1 MNQGAPILSQFL
13 APFPHKFFQRSIL
26 KHAAEHRVHHFSS
39 WNQFFCMTYGQITQ
53 RDSLRDIALCLNTC
67 FDKVRRYHFKTPIA
81 RSTLADANESRSYK
95 VYEDVGWHLIKEA
108 QRVHK
113 TIDDTLTH
121 SHIAYALDST
131 TVDLCLSVYPWASF
145 RSTKSGIKIH
155 TLLDVQTQIPTF
167 IRITE
172 AKVNDVNALDH
183 IVIEPG
189 AIYILD
195 RAYLDFRRLWNIR
208 SKGAF
213 FVTRLKDN
221 TLHNVLGDRPPI
233 GEGIIF
239 DKNIRLVGK
248 STSLQYIDA
257 LRLVRSRDKDTGK
270 EIDLVTNLMD
280 ADAST
285 IADIYRSRWR
295 VELFFKWI
303 KQHLAIK
310 KFFGQSENAVR
321 TQIWIA
327 VITYLLLGIVKVTN
341 NIALTMLELAQVI
354 EVHAFERIEL
364 NQLVTAFPT
373 TSTSSDQ
380 CKQLTLF

>member
-1 MNQGAPILSQFL
+1 MA
-13 APFPHKFFQRSIL
+13 
-26 KHAAEHRVHHFSS
+26 
-39 WNQFFCMTYGQITQ
+39 YGQVTQ

-67 FDKVRRYHFKTPIA
+67 FDKVRRYHFKAPIA
-81 RSTLADANESRSYK
+81 RSTLADANESRPYH
-95 VYEDVGWHLIKEA
+95 VFEDVGWYLIKEA
-108 QRVHK
+108 QRIHK
-113 TIDDTLTH
+113 PIDDTLTRANI
-121 SHIAYALDST
+121 SYALDST

-145 RSTKSGIKIH
+145 RSTKAGIKIH

-167 IRITE
+167 IRITD
-172 AKVNDVNALDH
+172 ANVNDVNALDH
-183 IVIEPG
+183 ISIVPG

-195 RAYLDFRRLWNIR
+195 RAYLDFKRLWAIR

-221 TLHNVLGDRPPI
+221 ILHSVIGDRHPI
-233 GEGIIF
+233 GEGIVF
-239 DKNIRLVGK
+239 DRHIRLTGNT
-248 STSLQYIDA
+248 TSVQYLDA

-270 EIDLVTNLMD
+270 EIDIVTNLMD
-280 ADAST
+280 VEA
-285 IADIYRSRWR
+285 IAIAAIYRSRWR

-341 NIALTMLELAQVI
+341 NLDLTLLELAQVI

-373 TSTSSDQ
+373 TKSQDDLYN
-380 CKQLTLF
+380 QLTIF